1 MKTTEQKAK
10 EIAKLMEDGKGKDVS
25 LIDISGLNS
34 WTDYFVIVTINS
46 SIQWQGMLK
55 DIKAYIKENDLEI
68 HLTNKKSPDG
78 DDWNLIDLGAIVVHL
93 MTEQAREF
101 YDLEK
106 LWHAGKILSINE

>member
-46 SIQWQGMLK
+46 SIQWEGMLK
-55 DIKAYIKENDLEI
+55 DIKDYIKENDLEI

-106 LWHAGKILSINE
+106 LCHAGKILSINE